1 VNSFVRS
8 LIVGVLVVYA
18 LALVTAASSVLWQP
32 RGTFGFVSD
41 YGARVRSVVPSGP
54 AALAGIRAGDRID
67 LQSIAFDQRREVVG
81 IGGPPDVGE
90 RVRLRI
96 LHAGVPNDVTL
107 VAVPTEFGEGD
118 RATVLLECGVSLVF
132 IVVGAGLILLRPS
145 WATWGFGLYCLTDL
159 PAETIGFRFPSNTE
173 TIVALFVYDL
183 IENLGGVG
191 LLVFALEFPARI
203 DIAWR
208 RRLRQY
214 LPAIF
219 VGLSLLTMY
228 PDVSTLLLG
237 AGAGAENRA
246 LQVIFGA
253 FDLLTI
259 ATLYDTYRRI
269 APDGRERMRWVLFG
283 FSAGLIT
290 NYIGNTLIYSSLLG
304 AEPPAWIPNL
314 LVSLNVL
321 LPLAIAHAVVRHR
334 VLDVNLIISRALVY
348 GGFTTVLAALFGL
361 LDWFFGTV
369 LDEFRL
375 SRVIE
380 ASIAV
385 AIAFA
390 FNRVHHR
397 IERFIEAVFFRK
409 RRAAEERLLRLTR
422 ELPHA
427 RSRHIIETALVDEAV
442 DTFGLTSAA
451 LFFLDDD
458 GAFARTAS
466 TGWIDDEC
474 ALLDDDDRLVLAL
487 RAESSPIKLADLP
500 WRRVD
505 IPGGGSAPVLAVPV
519 ASRTDLIGMVLYG
532 AHTGGGDIDAEEAGL
547 LERLVRYAGFALDAL
562 EAERLRREHEEQRAE
577 VAALNAR
584 LDELH
589 HLVAMQT
596 PSADPSTA
604 S

>member
-1 VNSFVRS
+1 MNSFVRT
-8 LIVGVLVVYA
+8 LIVGGLTVYA

-32 RGTFGFVSD
+32 RGTLGITSD
-41 YGARVRSVVPSGP
+41 YGARVRSVAPGGP
-54 AALAGIRAGDRID
+54 AALAGVVAGDSID
-67 LQSIAFDQRREVVG
+67 LHALAFDQRRAVVG
-81 IGGPPDVGE
+81 IGGPPTIGE
-90 RVRLRI
+90 SVQLRI
-96 LHAGVPNDVTL
+96 LHGGVPRDVTL
-107 VAVPTEFGEGD
+107 VAVPSESGEGD
-118 RATVLLECGVSLVF
+118 RSTVLLECGVSLVF
-132 IVVGAGLILLRPS
+132 IVVGAGLILMRPS

-159 PAETIGFRFPSNTE
+159 PAETVGFRFASSTE
-173 TIVALFVYDL
+173 TVVALLLYDV
-183 IENLGGVG
+183 IENLGVVG

-208 RRLRQY
+208 RRLRHY
-214 LPAIF
+214 IPAIF
-219 VGLSLLTMY
+219 VALSVLTMY

-283 FSAGLIT
+283 FSAGLVT

-304 AEPPAWIPNL
+304 PEPPAWIPNL

-321 LPLAIAHAVVRHR
+321 LPLAIAHAVIRHR

-390 FNRVHHR
+390 FNRVHHT

-427 RSRHIIETALVDEAV
+427 RTQRVIEAALVDEAV
-442 DTFGLTSAA
+442 DTFSLTSAA
-451 LFFLDDD
+451 LFFLDAG
-458 GAFARTAS
+458 GAFARSAS

-487 RAESSPIKLADLP
+487 RADPAPIKLADLP

-505 IPGGGSAPVLAVPV
+505 VPSGGSAPVLAVPV
-519 ASRTDLIGMVLYG
+519 ASRTDLVGIVLYG

-547 LERLVRYAGFALDAL
+547 LERLVRYAGFAFDAL
-562 EAERLRREHEEQRAE
+562 EAERLRREHEEQRTE
-577 VAALNAR
+577 VAALKAR

-589 HLVAMQT
+589 HLVSMQT
-596 PSADPSTA
+596 PAADPSTA
-604 S
+604 G